1 MPSQKRLSAVASTT
15 GTHSVS
21 RGVGAGERFSDTC
34 FMLPLTARKA
44 FTAVNDAMAECE
56 EFAGFLPLQQSEP
69 YAVAVAAN
77 GARVRRIDLDVGQAL
92 VVERGR
98 MRLISRGPVWAGA
111 CSASD
116 QRRALRQLAR
126 WPGITFATP
135 ETAIA
140 GFGVLPLIT
149 PMHHAI
155 WQLAPDLRSMVS
167 GKWRNRLI
175 ASEKAGIQPKT
186 GDAATLLW
194 LQEAEAIQRRA
205 RGYRSLPHSFTQALP
220 ATALRLWH
228 WRRGAEI
235 AAAMAFVVHGSTA
248 TYHLGCGSEAARAAG
263 AQGVMLMAA
272 AEALWT
278 EGVRW
283 LDLGSVDTDRAPGLA
298 RFKLGTGA
306 RLKPLGPTVLVL
318 P

>member
-1 MPSQKRLSAVASTT
+1 MPSQNRLRAEASTT

-44 FTAVNDAMAECE
+44 FLGVNAAMAECE
-56 EFAGFLPLQQSEP
+56 EFDGFLPLQQSAP
-69 YAVAVAAN
+69 YAVAAQAN
-77 GARVRRIDLDVGQAL
+77 GARVRWIDLEVGQAL
-92 VVERGR
+92 VIERGR
-98 MRLISRGPVWAGA
+98 VRLISRGPVWTGT

-116 QRRALRQLAR
+116 QRRALRQLAH
-126 WPGITFATP
+126 WPGVTVATP
-135 ETAIA
+135 ETAIT
-140 GFGVLPLIT
+140 GFGLLPLIT

-155 WQLAPDLRSMVS
+155 WQLGPDLRGSMS

-175 ASEKAGIQPKT
+175 ASQKAGIRPEP
-186 GDAATLLW
+186 GDGATLRW

-205 RGYRSLPHSFTQALP
+205 RSYRSLPQRFTQALP
-220 ATALRLWH
+220 PETLRLWH
-228 WRRGAEI
+228 WRQGGEI
-235 AAAMAFVVHGSTA
+235 AAAMAFVVHGGTA

-272 AEALWT
+272 AQALWA